1 MHMQLE
7 GVKLME
13 MTDEEIVREYNQAKN
28 KLAQIEILAD
38 ENGVKKQVI
47 VDILRQEGCELPSTY
62 TPKIPGAKSDKGKLQ
77 LSVVPP
83 QIIREIAKVREYG
96 NQKYS
101 DPENW
106 KRVDMEKFHDA
117 LLRHILAAWNDPSAV
132 DPESGLLHLSHAACN
147 LAFIL
152 EDLVGSNRNE

>member
-1 MHMQLE
+1 MTVANLMPMSD
-7 GVKLME
+7 GDIVK
-13 MTDEEIVREYNQAKN
+13 EYKESAN
-28 KLAQIEILAD
+28 KLKQIEILAD

-47 VDILRQEGCELPSTY
+47 VDILRGAGCGLPAVY
-62 TPKIPGAKSDKGKLQ
+62 REKIPGAKSDKGKLQ

-117 LLRHILAAWNDPSAV
+117 LLRHILAAWNDPGAV

-152 EDLVGSNRNE
+152 EDLVGSNKNE